1 MFLNKYIFLLF
12 FIFFN
17 SVSFAESALDKQQLS
32 KTNELVKNVCMAC
45 HGMDGNS
52 LNGKIAPKIAAQ
64 NAQYLTTQLN
74 KFKDGIRKNVLM
86 QGIAASLSAEDMDNL
101 GIYFSEQKLQLSAA
115 TSNGIGSKGE
125 RIFRAGI
132 KDSGV
137 PACASCHGPAGHGVP
152 DLYPRLNAQHSDYIL
167 SQLNRFRV
175 LEDQPGTAS
184 APMRAIS
191 VRLTEEEMKAV
202 ADYIQGLQ

>member
-1 MFLNKYIFLLF
+1 MLLNKYIFLLLLLL
-12 FIFFN
+12 FN
-17 SVSFAESALDKQQLS
+17 AASFAESSLDSQKFS
-32 KTNELVKNVCMAC
+32 KTQKIVKNVCMAC

-64 NAQYLTTQLN
+64 NARYLTIQLN
-74 KFKDGIRKNVLM
+74 KFKDGVRKNTLM

-115 TSNGIGSKGE
+115 TSNGVGSMGE
-125 RIFRAGI
+125 KIFRAGI

-152 DLYPRLNAQHSDYIL
+152 NLYPRLNAQHSDYIL
-167 SQLNRFRV
+167 SQLNHFRI
-175 LEDQPGTAS
+175 LEDKPGTVY

-191 VRLTEEEMKAV
+191 VKLTEQEMKAV

>member
-1 MFLNKYIFLLF
+1 MFSDKYIFLLLLVL
-12 FIFFN
+12 FN
-17 SVSFAESALDKQQLS
+17 STSFAESRLDNQKFT
-32 KTNELVKNVCMAC
+32 KTQKIVKNVCMAC

-64 NAQYLTTQLN
+64 NARYLTIQLN
-74 KFKDGIRKNVLM
+74 KFKDGVRKNILM
-86 QGIAASLSAEDMDNL
+86 QAIAASLSAEDMDNL

-115 TSNGIGSKGE
+115 TSNGVGSMGE
-125 RIFRAGI
+125 KIFRAGI

-152 DLYPRLNAQHSDYIL
+152 NLYPRLNAQHSDYIL
-167 SQLNRFRV
+167 SQLNHFRV
-175 LEDQPGTAS
+175 LEDKPGTVY

-191 VRLTEEEMKAV
+191 VKLTEQEMKAV

>member
-1 MFLNKYIFLLF
+1 MFSDKYIFLLLLVL
-12 FIFFN
+12 FN
-17 SVSFAESALDKQQLS
+17 AASFAESSLDSQKFS
-32 KTNELVKNVCMAC
+32 KTQKIVKNVCMAC

-64 NAQYLTTQLN
+64 NARYLTIQLN
-74 KFKDGIRKNVLM
+74 KFKDGVRKNTLM
-86 QGIAASLSAEDMDNL
+86 QGIAAGLSAEDMDNL

-115 TSNGIGSKGE
+115 TSNGVGSMGE
-125 RIFRAGI
+125 KIFRAGI

-152 DLYPRLNAQHSDYIL
+152 NLYPRLNAQHSDYIL
-167 SQLNRFRV
+167 SQLNHFRV
-175 LEDQPGTAS
+175 LEDKPGTVY

-191 VRLTEEEMKAV
+191 VKLTEQEMKAV

>member
-17 SVSFAESALDKQQLS
+17 SGSFAESSLDNQQLS
-32 KTNELVKNVCMAC
+32 KTKELVKNVCMAC

-64 NAQYLTTQLN
+64 NAQYLTIQLN
-74 KFKDGIRKNVLM
+74 KFKDGIRKNALM

-115 TSNGIGSKGE
+115 TSNGVGSKAVYSSKNFLVNGIIQTCFFIGISSILLRVGIGS
-125 RIFRAGI
+125 
-132 KDSGV
+132 
-137 PACASCHGPAGHGVP
+137 
-152 DLYPRLNAQHSDYIL
+152 
-167 SQLNRFRV
+167 
-175 LEDQPGTAS
+175 LEKQIA
-184 APMRAIS
+184 
-191 VRLTEEEMKAV
+191 L
-202 ADYIQGLQ
+202 LC

>member
-1 MFLNKYIFLLF
+1 MFLNKYIFLLLLVL
-12 FIFFN
+12 FN
-17 SVSFAESALDKQQLS
+17 STSFAESRLDNQKFT
-32 KTNELVKNVCMAC
+32 KTQKIVKNVCMAC

-64 NAQYLTTQLN
+64 NARYLTIQLN
-74 KFKDGIRKNVLM
+74 KFKDGVRKNTLM
-86 QGIAASLSAEDMDNL
+86 QGIAAGLSAEDMDNL

-115 TSNGIGSKGE
+115 TSNGVGSMGE
-125 RIFRAGI
+125 KIFRAGI

-152 DLYPRLNAQHSDYIL
+152 NLYPRLNAQHSDYIL
-167 SQLNRFRV
+167 SQLNHFRV
-175 LEDQPGTAS
+175 LEDKPGTVY

-191 VRLTEEEMKAV
+191 VKLTEQEMKAV

>member
-1 MFLNKYIFLLF
+1 MFSDKYIFLLLLVL
-12 FIFFN
+12 FN
-17 SVSFAESALDKQQLS
+17 STSFAESRLDNQKFT
-32 KTNELVKNVCMAC
+32 KTQKIVKNVCMAC

-64 NAQYLTTQLN
+64 NARYLTIQLN
-74 KFKDGIRKNVLM
+74 KFKDGVRKNTLM
-86 QGIAASLSAEDMDNL
+86 QGIAAGLSAEDMDNL

-115 TSNGIGSKGE
+115 TSNGVGSMGE
-125 RIFRAGI
+125 KIFRAGI
-132 KDSGV
+132 NDSGV

-152 DLYPRLNAQHSDYIL
+152 NLYPRLNAQHSDYIL
-167 SQLNRFRV
+167 SQLNHFRV
-175 LEDQPGTAS
+175 LEDKPGTVY

-191 VRLTEEEMKAV
+191 VKLTEQEMKAV

>member
-1 MFLNKYIFLLF
+1 MLLYKYIFLLLLV
-12 FIFFN
+12 FFN
-17 SVSFAESALDKQQLS
+17 SASFAESSLNDQKFS
-32 KTNELVKNVCMAC
+32 KTQKIVKNVCMAC

-64 NAQYLTTQLN
+64 NARYLTIQLN
-74 KFKDGIRKNVLM
+74 KFKDGVRKNTLM

-115 TSNGIGSKGE
+115 TSNGVGSMGE
-125 RIFRAGI
+125 KIFRAGI

-152 DLYPRLNAQHSDYIL
+152 NLYPRLNAQHSDYIL
-167 SQLNRFRV
+167 SQLNHFRV
-175 LEDQPGTAS
+175 LEDKPGTVY

-191 VRLTEEEMKAV
+191 VKLTEQEMKAV